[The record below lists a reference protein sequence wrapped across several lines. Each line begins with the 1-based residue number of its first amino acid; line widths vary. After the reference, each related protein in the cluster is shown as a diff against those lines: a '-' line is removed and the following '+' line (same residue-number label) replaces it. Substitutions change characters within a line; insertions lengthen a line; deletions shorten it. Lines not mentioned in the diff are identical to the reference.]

1 MTTSPTELWHPS
13 FSVNTSSAATYAHRM
28 YPSFVLFGDSI
39 TQGCNSTL
47 LAALSD
53 HYSRRLDVLNRGFS
67 GYNTALAMPVLQQFF
82 PPSTSTSHVRLMTV
96 FFGANDATVPGDPQH
111 VPLDDYREYLRQ
123 MAYHEGVR
131 VHGTKVIFIT
141 PPPVDEW
148 QLDTQNRNAEHT
160 AMYAGACREVA
171 YDLGLPCLDLWSIFM
186 RKAGWKSGEGESHL
200 IGSRKAPKSQVLA
213 ELLSDGLHLTNEGY
227 NVWFEELVKL
237 IKRNLPDD
245 VPEKIP
251 WVFPSWNELLL

>member
-1 MTTSPTELWHPS
+1 
-13 FSVNTSSAATYAHRM
+13 M
-28 YPSFVLFGDSI
+28 YPSFILFGDSI

-67 GYNTALAMPVLQQFF
+67 GYNTAMATPVLNQFF
-82 PPSTSTSHVRLMTV
+82 PSDPPSSSTSNCRLMTI
-96 FFGANDATVPGDPQH
+96 FFGANDATIPGDPQH
-111 VPLDDYREYLRQ
+111 VTLDDYREYLRQ
-123 MAYHEGVR
+123 MACHEGVR
-131 VHGTKVIFIT
+131 IHGTKVIFIT

-148 QLDTQNRNAEHT
+148 QLDTPNRNAEHT
-160 AMYAGACREVA
+160 AIYAGACREVA

-186 RKAGWKSGEGESHL
+186 KKAGWKAGEGLSHM

-213 ELLSDGLHLTNEGY
+213 ELLSDGLHLTEKGY
-227 NVWFEELVKL
+227 HVWFEELVRL
-237 IKRNLPDD
+237 IERNLPDD

-251 WVFPSWNELLL
+251 WVFPSWNELLM